1 MNIKDIVRTS
11 ILECIHFNM
20 SETDFSDEVSLGETI
35 GLDSMSYIQVVVT
48 IEDKIGISLS
58 DEVLNIYE
66 VKTFSDLCRAV
77 EKSISEGEKIG
88 QT

>member
-1 MNIKDIVRTS
+1 MDIKDIVRTS

-20 SETDFSDEVSLGETI
+20 SEADFSDEVRLGETI
-35 GLDSMSYIQVVVT
+35 GLDSISYVQVVVT

-66 VKTFSDLCRAV
+66 IKTFSDLCRAV
-77 EKSISEGEKIG
+77 EKSISEGDKTV